1 MRADPTGWIVF
12 AGATLFMVG
21 MFDAV
26 WGLGAI
32 LNDEAV
38 TVGGRGVIVWDF
50 TAWGWFHLLLGLAMI
65 GTSVGLFMMRG
76 WARWAGVALATLSA
90 VGQVGV
96 LPAFPLWALIVIAI
110 DLLVIYQLTAHWER
124 AY

>member
-1 MRADPTGWIVF
+1 MSAARRGPTIAADCSDGKGVAGAETAPGAAAPESGAMKTDPTGWIVF

-38 TVGGRGVIVWDF
+38 TVGGHGVIVWDF
-50 TAWGWFHLLLGLAMI
+50 TAWGWFHLIVGLAMI
-65 GTSVGLFMMRG
+65 GTSVGLFMMR
-76 WARWAGVALATLSA
+76 
-90 VGQVGV
+90 
-96 LPAFPLWALIVIAI
+96 
-110 DLLVIYQLTAHWER
+110 
-124 AY
+124 